1 MTHLELV
8 PVPPVAQLAGVSQH
22 YGKTVALNNITLDIP
37 ARCMVGLIGPDGVG
51 KSSLLSLIS
60 GARVIE
66 QGNVMVLGGDMRDPK
81 HRRDVCPRIAWMP
94 QGLGKNLYHTLS
106 VYENVDFFARLFGH
120 DKAEREVRINE
131 LLTSTGLAPFRD
143 RPAGKLSGGMKQKLG
158 LCCALIH
165 DPELLI
171 LDEPTTGVDPLSRAQ
186 FWDLIDSIR
195 QRQSNMSVLVATAYM
210 EEAERFDWLVAMNA
224 GEVLATGS
232 AEELRQQTQSAT
244 LEEAFIA
251 LLPEAQRQAHQAVVI
266 PPYQAENAEI
276 AIEARDLTMR
286 FGSFVAVDHVNFR
299 IPRGEIF
306 GFLGSNGC
314 GKSTTMKMLTGLLP
328 ASEGEA
334 WLFGQPV
341 DPKDIDTRR
350 RVGYMSQ
357 AFSLYNEL
365 TVRQNLELHARLFH
379 IPEAEIPARVAEM
392 SERFKL
398 NDVEDVLPESLPL
411 GIRQRLSLAVA
422 VIHRPEMLILDEPTS
437 GVDPVA
443 RDMFWQLMV
452 DLSRQDKV
460 TIFISTHFM
469 NEAERCDRI
478 SLMHAGKVLAS
489 GTPQELV
496 EKRGAAS
503 LEEAFIAYLQEAA
516 GQSNEA
522 EAPPVIH
529 DATLAPRQGFSLRRL
544 FSYSRRE
551 ALELR
556 RDPVRS
562 TLALMGTVI
571 LMLIMGYGISMDV
584 ENLRFAVLDRDQT
597 VSSQAWT
604 LNLSGSRY
612 FIEQPPL
619 TSYDELDRRMRAG
632 DITVAIEIPPNF
644 GRDIARGTPV
654 ELGVWIDGAMPSR
667 AETVKGYVQAMHQSW
682 LQDVASR
689 QSAPASQSG
698 LMNIETRYRYNPDVK
713 SLPAIVPA
721 VIPLLLMMIPSMLS
735 ALSVVREKELG
746 SIINLYVTPTTRSE
760 FLLGK
765 QLPYIALGMLNFFL
779 LCALSV
785 FVFGVPHKGSF
796 LTLTLA
802 ALLYIIIATGMG
814 LLISTF
820 MKSQIAAIFGTAI
833 ITLIPATQFSG
844 MIDPV
849 ASLEGPGRWIGEV
862 YPTSH
867 FLTIARGTFSK
878 ALDLTDLW
886 QLFYPVADSHPA
898 GDGLKHPA
906 AEKTGGMMRH
916 LRNIFNLGIKELRSL
931 LGDKAMLTL
940 IVFSFTVSVYSSATV
955 TPGSLNLAPIAIA
968 DMDQS
973 QLSNRIV
980 NSFYRPWFLPPEMIT
995 ADEMDAGLDAGRYT
1009 FAINIPPNFQ
1019 RDVLAGRQPDIQV
1032 NVDATR
1038 MSQAFTG
1045 NGYIQNIINGE
1056 VNSFVARYRD
1066 NSEPLVSLETR
1077 MRFNPN
1083 LDPAWFGGV
1092 MAIINNITMLAI
1104 VLTGSALIREREHG
1118 TVEHLLVM
1126 PITPFEIMMAK
1137 IWSMG
1142 LVVLVVSGLSLVLM
1156 VKGVLGVP
1164 IEGSIPLFML
1174 GVALSLFA
1182 TTSIGI
1188 FMGTIARSMPQLGLL
1203 VILVLLPLQ
1212 MLSGGSTPRES
1223 MPQMVQDIMLTMP
1236 TTHFVSLAQAI
1247 LYRGAGFE
1255 IVWPQ
1260 FLTLMAIGGVFF
1272 TIALLRF
1279 RKTIGTMA

>member
-1 MTHLELV
+1 MTHLALV
-8 PVPPVAQLAGVSQH
+8 PVPPVAHLDGVSQH
-22 YGKTVALNNITLDIP
+22 YGTTVALNNITLDIP

-120 DKAEREVRINE
+120 DKAEREARITE
-131 LLTSTGLAPFRD
+131 LLNSTGLAPFRD

-186 FWDLIDSIR
+186 FWDLINSIR
-195 QRQSNMSVLVATAYM
+195 QRQTNMSVLVATAYM

-232 AEELRQQTQSAT
+232 AQQLREQTNSAT
-244 LEEAFIA
+244 LEQAFIA
-251 LLPEAQRQAHQAVVI
+251 LLPEAQRQAHKPVVI
-266 PPYQAENAEI
+266 PPYHAEQEEI
-276 AIEARDLTMR
+276 AIEAKDLTMR
-286 FGSFVAVDHVNFR
+286 FGKFVAVDHVNFR

-334 WLFGQPV
+334 WLFGQAV
-341 DPKDIDTRR
+341 DPKNIDTRR

-357 AFSLYNEL
+357 AFSLYSEL

-379 IPEAEIPARVAEM
+379 IPEAEIPGRVQEM
-392 SERFKL
+392 SERFSL
-398 NDVEDVLPESLPL
+398 TDVEDTLPGALPL

-469 NEAERCDRI
+469 NEAERCDRM

-496 EKRGAAS
+496 KQRGAAS
-503 LEEAFIAYLQEAA
+503 LEEAFISWLQEAA
-516 GQSNEA
+516 GP
-522 EAPPVIH
+522 APE
-529 DATLAPRQGFSLRRL
+529 ATLSQATAPLVHENSQPPRQGFSLRRL

-584 ENLRFAVLDRDQT
+584 ENLRFSVLDRDQT

-604 LNLSGSRY
+604 LNLAGSRY

-619 TSYDELDRRMRAG
+619 TSYDELDKRMRSGEVA
-632 DITVAIEIPPNF
+632 VAIEIPPNF

-654 ELGVWIDGAMPSR
+654 NIGVWVDGAMPSR
-667 AETVKGYVQAMHQSW
+667 AETVRGYVQAMHQTW
-682 LQDVASR
+682 LQDAMARQPNASG
-689 QSAPASQSG
+689 QNG
-698 LMNIETRYRYNPDVK
+698 LMTIETRYRYNPDVK

-765 QLPYIALGMLNFFL
+765 QLPYIVLGMLNFLL

-796 LTLTLA
+796 MTLTLA
-802 ALLYIIIATGMG
+802 ALLYVTIATGLG

-849 ASLEGPGRWIGEV
+849 ASLEGPGRWIGEI

-886 QLFYPVADSHPA
+886 QLFMP
-898 GDGLKHPA
+898 
-906 AEKTGGMMRH
+906 
-916 LRNIFNLGIKELRSL
+916 
-931 LGDKAMLTL
+931 
-940 IVFSFTVSVYSSATV
+940 
-955 TPGSLNLAPIAIA
+955 LAIAI
-968 DMDQS
+968 
-973 QLSNRIV
+973 
-980 NSFYRPWFLPPEMIT
+980 P
-995 ADEMDAGLDAGRYT
+995 
-1009 FAINIPPNFQ
+1009 
-1019 RDVLAGRQPDIQV
+1019 
-1032 NVDATR
+1032 
-1038 MSQAFTG
+1038 
-1045 NGYIQNIINGE
+1045 
-1056 VNSFVARYRD
+1056 
-1066 NSEPLVSLETR
+1066 
-1077 MRFNPN
+1077 
-1083 LDPAWFGGV
+1083 
-1092 MAIINNITMLAI
+1092 
-1104 VLTGSALIREREHG
+1104 
-1118 TVEHLLVM
+1118 
-1126 PITPFEIMMAK
+1126 
-1137 IWSMG
+1137 
-1142 LVVLVVSGLSLVLM
+1142 VVIGLS
-1156 VKGVLGVP
+1156 
-1164 IEGSIPLFML
+1164 
-1174 GVALSLFA
+1174 
-1182 TTSIGI
+1182 
-1188 FMGTIARSMPQLGLL
+1188 
-1203 VILVLLPLQ
+1203 VLLLKKQ
-1212 MLSGGSTPRES
+1212 EG
-1223 MPQMVQDIMLTMP
+1223 
-1236 TTHFVSLAQAI
+1236 
-1247 LYRGAGFE
+1247 
-1255 IVWPQ
+1255 
-1260 FLTLMAIGGVFF
+1260 
-1272 TIALLRF
+1272 
-1279 RKTIGTMA
+1279 